1 MTVLHRTTARPVRS
15 APASAARLA
24 VGAALGAA
32 LAAPLLP
39 ATASAAP
46 APTAVA
52 LPAAPADRA
61 VTGLFGSAD
70 ATYDG
75 VFRQSLAIT
84 GLAAVGASIP
94 AASVRWLARQ
104 QCADGSFE
112 AYRASLATPCRPAD
126 PVSYTGKD
134 TNSTALGAL
143 ALDAA
148 GRTTRARKAA
158 AWLRATQNKDG
169 GFPYY
174 PGGASDAN
182 STGLA
187 LVALRAF
194 GLTASELRS
203 TRRSATAVAYLRS
216 VQARCGAPAADRG
229 GLGYQGP
236 RPVVPDPL
244 ASGQAALGLSGSLP
258 VTPRRPA
265 ATSTALRCVD
275 GRATSDA
282 TVAGAASGWLARTL
296 RANNG
301 AMPSAFGPGVD
312 LAATAWAVLAL
323 RARRTPPTANAVAI
337 ATITLE
343 RRAAGFVRG
352 SDGVDRP
359 AALGLLLLVA
369 DATGRPPRNF
379 GGVNLVA
386 RLRATV
392 QS

>member
-1 MTVLHRTTARPVRS
+1 MTTLHRSARLRT
-15 APASAARLA
+15 PAYAGRLA
-24 VGAALGAA
+24 VTTLLGVALV
-32 LAAPLLP
+32 APVLP
-39 ATASAAP
+39 ASAAP
-46 APTAVA
+46 AAAPA
-52 LPAAPADRA
+52 LGSVPAAPSRAA

-75 VFRQSLAIT
+75 VFRQGLAIT
-84 GLAAVGASIP
+84 GLVAVGAKVP
-94 AASVRWLARQ
+94 AASVTWLTRQ

-112 AYRASLATPCRPAD
+112 AYRSSLATRCRPAD
-126 PVSYTGKD
+126 PVTYTGKD

-143 ALDAA
+143 ALDAV
-148 GRTTRARKAA
+148 GRSTRARKAA

-182 STGLA
+182 STGLV

-194 GLTASELRS
+194 GLSAGELRA
-203 TRRSATAVAYLRS
+203 TRRSATAIAYLRS
-216 VQARCGAPAADRG
+216 VQARCGAKAADRG
-229 GLGYQGP
+229 GFAYQGP
-236 RPVVPDPL
+236 RPVVPDAL
-244 ASGQAALGLSGSLP
+244 ASGQAALGLSGTLP

-265 ATSTALRCVD
+265 ATAKTLRCVD
-275 GRATSDA
+275 GRATSGA
-282 TVAGAASGWLARTL
+282 TVAGAASGWLSRTL

-301 AMPSAFGPGVD
+301 GMPSAFGPGTD

-323 RARRTPPTANAVAI
+323 RARRTPTTANSVAI
-337 ATITLE
+337 STITLE
-343 RRAAGFVRG
+343 RGAAGFVRG

-379 GGVNLVA
+379 GGINLVA